1 MTQIQVTHNSD
12 FNVSYTD
19 NFGPVQ
25 YSDGNHST
33 VLLTDTITQPGGWL
47 DQAFSGEKPW
57 LMVAAPTTP
66 HVETANNEHKYPIP
80 PTPEVKYQDAFPDF
94 KVPRTP
100 DFNPD
105 TVCTLQ
111 SPGLTSARRSRV
123 LQADPEAQP
132 DGHRLQRRL
141 CSQAASSSLD
151 C

>member
-47 DQAFSGEKPW
+47 DQAFSGERPW

-105 TVCTLQ
+105 TVCIPSESWTDL
-111 SPGLTSARRSRV
+111 SPEEPRITGRSRSSTRRSSITTTT
-123 LQADPEAQP
+123 L
-132 DGHRLQRRL
+132 L
-141 CSQAASSSLD
+141 ASGFKLS
-151 C
+151 